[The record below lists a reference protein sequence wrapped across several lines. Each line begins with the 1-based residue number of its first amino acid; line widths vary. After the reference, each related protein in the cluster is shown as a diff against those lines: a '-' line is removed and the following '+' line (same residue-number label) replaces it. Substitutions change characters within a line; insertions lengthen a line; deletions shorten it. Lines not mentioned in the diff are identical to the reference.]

1 MKPQEVIKRPLTTE
15 KGTALGE
22 AQNMYLFEVARKANK
37 VEIRNAVEA
46 LFGVKVT
53 SVRTV
58 VTHGKVVRRGLNAS
72 RRPNMKKAY
81 VQLRAGEK
89 IALFEGV

>member
-1 MKPQEVIKRPLTTE
+1 MTPQEVIKRPLTTE
-15 KGTALGE
+15 KGTALNE
-22 AQNMYLFEVARKANK
+22 ARNTYLFEVARKANK
-37 VEIRNAVEA
+37 LEIRTAVEK
-46 LFGVKVT
+46 LFGVKVA

-81 VQLRAGEK
+81 VQLKQGEK